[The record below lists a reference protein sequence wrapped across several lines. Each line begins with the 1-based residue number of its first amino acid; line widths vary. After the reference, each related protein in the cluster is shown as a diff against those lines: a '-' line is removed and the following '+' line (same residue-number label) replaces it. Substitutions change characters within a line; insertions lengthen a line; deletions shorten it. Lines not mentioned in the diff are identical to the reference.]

1 MGNPFRRRPSG
12 PTLSAAAADRQGRIL
27 QLAIKALGASEA
39 MAFLNAQ
46 HDGLGAR
53 PLDLAIASADGFAAV
68 EAALFKQP

>member
-39 MAFLNAQ
+39 MAFLNAH

-53 PLDLAIASADGFAAV
+53 PLDLAIASADGFGAV
-68 EAALFKQP
+68 EAALRKQP